1 MKSYLNDRQQRVIKN
16 SKEQI
21 ILEVTIDDK
30 LTFKSDIHVRNSCKN
45 SCKKASQ
52 KTVASSRLSNHLND
66 SQKRLVLNSVF
77 LISV

>member
-1 MKSYLNDRQQRVIKN
+1 MKN
-16 SKEQI
+16 SKEQT

-30 LTFKSDIHVRNSCKN
+30 LTFKSDIKN

-52 KTVASSRLSNHLND
+52 KICALSRLSNHVND